1 MKMKN
6 LMILVLLGIGYLC
19 QGQTTLTVSAFP
31 GRTFTQTRASTPTLH
46 ALYESLGAPILY
58 LSKDNTASKWIL
70 LTLQHSAG
78 VPSLWATSSINYNM
92 EPPCSEIWVQGTS
105 TYIPITI
112 TGTTCIN
119 LPIDPIGSSFSS
131 TVYGPVYPSHTTN
144 QIMTIPSPAVGLTV
158 FDLSLGKLRTWNG
171 TAWLPL

>member
-1 MKMKN
+1 MKIKN

-19 QGQTTLTVSAFP
+19 QGQTLTVSAFP
-31 GRTFTQTRASTPTLH
+31 GRTFTQTRASTPTVS
-46 ALYESLGAPILY
+46 AMYESPGGPIIY
-58 LSKDNTASKWIL
+58 LSRDNTTNRWIL
-70 LTLQHSAG
+70 VTLPHPTSI
-78 VPSLWATSSINYNM
+78 PTLWASSSINNNM
-92 EPPCSEIWVQGTS
+92 EPPCSEIWVQGAS

-119 LPIDPIGSSFSS
+119 LPVDPIGSSFSS
-131 TVYGPVYPSHTTN
+131 TVYGPVYPTHTTN

-171 TAWLPL
+171 TAWVPL

>member
-6 LMILVLLGIGYLC
+6 LMILVFLCVGYLC
-19 QGQTTLTVSAFP
+19 QGQTLTLSIFP
-31 GRTFTQTRASTPTLH
+31 GRTFTQTRASTPTLY
-46 ALYESLGAPILY
+46 ATYESPGGPIIY
-58 LSKDNTASKWIL
+58 IGKDNTTGKWNIVTLPHPTSIPTLYAS
-70 LTLQHSAG
+70 
-78 VPSLWATSSINYNM
+78 SSVNSNN
-92 EPPCSEIWVQGTS
+92 EPPCFDVWLQGTS

-131 TVYGPVYPSHTTN
+131 TVYGPVYPTHTTN